1 MHRSCDTTAKMSNSP
16 DFSGQTF
23 DSRYQ
28 IAEKIGEGGM
38 AIVYLA
44 TDTESGEQVA
54 IKIIH
59 PELMSDRTAMAR
71 LRREAQFG
79 ANFSHPNI
87 CHIIRFGETET
98 GVGYVVMPYLQGE
111 MLMERTWR
119 DGPVPLDAASWIVRD
134 ACAGLQ
140 VAHEQGIIHR
150 DLKPENIMLVKNGDG
165 SERAVVLDFG
175 LATAPELD
183 GTRTKLTKAGMVV
196 GTADFMSPEQMRD
209 KPVDHRSDIY
219 SLAFMTYE
227 ALTGVLPFKGETP
240 RQLAVARMKG
250 ESIPIRVAKPDL
262 RFPRAIEKVLAK
274 GLMVDPSLRYQTAPE
289 FGAAFVRAAQRGGG
303 IRGWFRRHF
312 A

>member
-1 MHRSCDTTAKMSNSP
+1 MPNPP

-23 DSRYQ
+23 DLRYQ

-38 AIVYLA
+38 AMVYVA
-44 TDTESGEQVA
+44 TDRETGDQVA

-59 PELMSDRTAMAR
+59 PELMTDRTALAR

-79 ANFSHPNI
+79 ANFAHPNV
-87 CHIIRFGETET
+87 CHIIRFGETDG

-119 DGPVPLDAASWIVRD
+119 DGPLPLDAAAWIVRD
-134 ACAGLQ
+134 ACAGLH

-150 DLKPENIMLVKNGDG
+150 DLKPENVMLVKNGDG

-183 GTRTKLTKAGMVV
+183 ATRTKLTKAGMVV

-209 KPVDHRSDIY
+209 KPVDRRSDIY

-227 ALTGVLPFKGETP
+227 MLSGKLPFKGDTP

-250 ESIPIRVAKPDL
+250 ESIPLRISRPDL
-262 RFPRAIEKVLAK
+262 RYPAALDKVLMKA
-274 GLMVDPSLRYQTAPE
+274 LMVAPGERYQTAPE
-289 FGAAFVRAAQRGGG
+289 FAAAFSRAASKHRDGRSLLGR
-303 IRGWFRRHF
+303 ILHRLR
-312 A
+312 